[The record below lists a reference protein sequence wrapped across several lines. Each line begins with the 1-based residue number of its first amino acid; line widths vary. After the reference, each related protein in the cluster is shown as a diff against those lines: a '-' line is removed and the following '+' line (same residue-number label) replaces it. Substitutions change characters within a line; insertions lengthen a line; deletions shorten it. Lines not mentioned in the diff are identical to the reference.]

1 MVPLAGPSARPAAMA
16 RWIQCLRLP
25 ARLRPIMQPIAMV
38 ERFLERLLERPT
50 ARLFRSPLQPI
61 QIQRR
66 IERAMENE
74 RHVLNS
80 RTRVPDRYRV
90 HLAPADVAA
99 LGSRA
104 PQLAADL
111 ADAALAFARSH
122 GYALDQAPTVE
133 LLLDRS
139 VAAGE
144 VRVEADRVDIRPG
157 PSEEGHGAPTG
168 RNELTNTQAFEIQP
182 VAAPAA
188 TLLEQRSDG
197 TGRRL
202 VLDGGPLTIGRAAD
216 NDLVLDDRRVSRHH
230 ARLQARRGMLVLTDL
245 GSANGS
251 RVNGVAVS
259 EAALGAGDRIEIGTS
274 IFLIEA
280 VLPG

>member
-1 MVPLAGPSARPAAMA
+1 
-16 RWIQCLRLP
+16 
-25 ARLRPIMQPIAMV
+25 MQPIAAV

-74 RHVLNS
+74 RRVIHA

-111 ADAALAFARSH
+111 ADEALAFARNH
-122 GYALDQAPTVE
+122 AYALDHAPTVE
-133 LLLDRS
+133 LVVDRS
-139 VAAGE
+139 VATGE
-144 VRVEADRVDIRPG
+144 VRVAADRVDVQLDPAEQESG
-157 PSEEGHGAPTG
+157 G
-168 RNELTNTQAFEIQP
+168 ELGSPHFTNTRAFEIQP

-188 TLLEQRSDG
+188 TLFEQRPDG
-197 TGRRL
+197 AGRRF
-202 VLDGGPLTIGRAAD
+202 VLDGGPLTIGRASD

-230 ARLQARRGMLVLTDL
+230 ARLQARRGMLVLSDL
-245 GSANGS
+245 DSANGS

-259 EAALGAGDRIEIGTS
+259 EVALGAGDRIEIGTTV
-274 IFLIEA
+274 FVIEA
-280 VLPG
+280 VSPG

>member
-1 MVPLAGPSARPAAMA
+1 
-16 RWIQCLRLP
+16 
-25 ARLRPIMQPIAMV
+25 MQPIAVV

-74 RHVLNS
+74 RRVVDG
-80 RTRVPDRYRV
+80 RARVPDRYRV
-90 HLAPADVAA
+90 HLAPADVGA
-99 LGSRA
+99 LGQRA
-104 PQLAADL
+104 GQLAADL
-111 ADAALAFARSH
+111 ADEALAFARNH

-133 LLLDRS
+133 LIVDKAVRT
-139 VAAGE
+139 GE
-144 VRVEADRVDIRPG
+144 VRVSADRIETRPG
-157 PSEEGHGAPTG
+157 PAARQAGEAPAADDFSGT
-168 RNELTNTQAFEIQP
+168 RVFEAQP

-188 TLLEQRSDG
+188 LLVEQRPDG
-197 TGRRL
+197 PGRRL
-202 VLDGGPLTIGRAAD
+202 ALNGGPVSIGRSPD

-245 GSANGS
+245 DSANGS

-259 EAALGAGDRIEIGTS
+259 EVALGAGDRIEIGTTV
-274 IFLIEA
+274 FVIEA
-280 VLPG
+280 VIAG

>member
-1 MVPLAGPSARPAAMA
+1 
-16 RWIQCLRLP
+16 
-25 ARLRPIMQPIAMV
+25 MQPIAMV

-74 RHVLNS
+74 RHVVDS

-99 LGSRA
+99 LGARA

-111 ADAALAFARSH
+111 ADEALAFARGH
-122 GYALDQAPTVE
+122 GYALDHAPTVE
-133 LLLDRS
+133 LIVDRS
-139 VAAGE
+139 VAAGD
-144 VRVEADRVDIRPG
+144 VRVAADRVEIRLRPTEDG
-157 PSEEGHGAPTG
+157 PGAPPG
-168 RNELTNTQAFEIQP
+168 SAELTNTRAFEIQAIP
-182 VAAPAA
+182 APAA
-188 TLLEQRSDG
+188 TLFEQRPDG

-202 VLDGGPLTIGRAAD
+202 VLDGGPLTIGRASD
-216 NDLVLDDRRVSRHH
+216 NDLILDDRRVSRHH

-259 EAALGAGDRIEIGTS
+259 EAALGAGDRIEIGTA
-274 IFLIEA
+274 ILVIEA
-280 VLPG
+280 VSPG

>member
-1 MVPLAGPSARPAAMA
+1 
-16 RWIQCLRLP
+16 
-25 ARLRPIMQPIAMV
+25 MQPIAVV

-74 RHVLNS
+74 RRVVDG
-80 RTRVPDRYRV
+80 RARVPDRYRV
-90 HLAPADVAA
+90 HLAPADVSA
-99 LGSRA
+99 LGDRA
-104 PQLAADL
+104 GQLAADL

-133 LLLDRS
+133 LLVDRT
-139 VAAGE
+139 VATGE
-144 VRVEADRVDIRPG
+144 VRVAADRV
-157 PSEEGHGAPTG
+157 
-168 RNELTNTQAFEIQP
+168 ELRASRANREPDPASIGDDFTNTRVFEAQP

-188 TLLEQRSDG
+188 TLVEQRPDG

-245 GSANGS
+245 ESANGS
-251 RVNGVAVS
+251 RVNSVSVS
-259 EAALGAGDRIEIGTS
+259 EVALGAGDRIEIGTTV
-274 IFLIEA
+274 FVIEA
-280 VLPG
+280 VSPG